1 MPTTLRQLNNILLDV
16 RMILNQIER
25 NPRAEITNMKKQM
38 HSALVSLPEFAE
50 QVEDIRSLPALYQFG
65 KHVLDELKLEIIIK
79 KEG

>member
-1 MPTTLRQLNNILLDV
+1 MPTTLRHLNNILLDV
-16 RMILNQIER
+16 RMILNQIEH

-65 KHVLDELKLEIIIK
+65 KHVLDELRREIIIK

>member
-16 RMILNQIER
+16 RIILNQIDR
-25 NPRAEITNMKKQM
+25 NPRAEITNMKTQM
-38 HSALVSLPEFAE
+38 HSVLVSLPALAE

-65 KHVLDELKLEIIIK
+65 KRVLDELRREITIK

>member
-1 MPTTLRQLNNILLDV
+1 MPTTLRHLNNILLDV
-16 RMILNQIER
+16 RMILNQIDR

-38 HSALVSLPEFAE
+38 YSALVSLPEFAE